1 FEVYLSTVVGNNER
15 PPANTKYTN
24 DEWYGEIYNFLLFAR
39 HTSTQDRLKQLSLQR
54 KASEYRLI
62 EGDLFRVMRGVM
74 KRCVVRSE
82 VASVLEAAHDLE
94 GHWKLRLTLKK
105 LNNVFW
111 PNMTKDTADF
121 IAGCLK
127 CGKHGNAQR
136 TQTASPIIVTD
147 PNELW
152 GVDFVGPFPETILTR
167 EEAFRCSWPQL
178 YDHLVQSENS
188 QYQDLN
194 GSLPEGTLR
203 FTHCLVV
210 VDYFSRFVWIFPVIR
225 ANCAEVV
232 RCLSWLFGIR
242 GCPVGLYTDP
252 GKHFVGRE
260 LQDFL
265 TSRNVLWI
273 PSPTAAHKATGM
285 VEKCI
290 HIMEMHLG
298 FSPFEIDGG
307 YQPPSV
313 VETVVPSARRTA
325 KKKAM
330 KHSNYL
336 IALAKEREEQ
346 ENAVFGFIAKRERC
360 WDQVRNASSWAKQ
373 VSKDRHDMG
382 IRKELNFTDGTM
394 VMLYDGKS
402 AKKQLHPSYRG
413 PFIISGKGGSHGKS
427 YTLKQINGTP
437 IPGTFYG
444 DHLKP
449 FVPRTGH
456 LITSNEEELS
466 LHQNIRA
473 KKGFHKLPQ
482 RL

>member
-1 FEVYLSTVVGNNER
+1 
-15 PPANTKYTN
+15 
-24 DEWYGEIYNFLLFAR
+24 
-39 HTSTQDRLKQLSLQR
+39 
-54 KASEYRLI
+54 
-62 EGDLFRVMRGVM
+62 M
-74 KRCVVRSE
+74 
-82 VASVLEAAHDLE
+82 
-94 GHWKLRLTLKK
+94 
-105 LNNVFW
+105 
-111 PNMTKDTADF
+111 
-121 IAGCLK
+121 
-127 CGKHGNAQR
+127 
-136 TQTASPIIVTD
+136 SPIIVTE

-152 GVDFVGPFPETILTR
+152 GVDFVGPLPETILTR

-178 YDHLVQSENS
+178 YDHGVQSEHD
-188 QYQDLN
+188 YHQDLDS
-194 GSLPEGTLR
+194 SLPEGTLR
-203 FTHCLVV
+203 FSHCLVV

-232 RCLSWLFGIR
+232 RCLTWLFGIR

-260 LQDFL
+260 LQKFL

-290 HIMEMHLG
+290 HIMEMVLKKSAKSVHSWPFLCQTVAHEVNRRYIQHLG
-298 FSPFEIDGG
+298 FSPFEIDCG
-307 YQPPSV
+307 YQPPST
-313 VETVVPSARRTA
+313 VETVVPSARRAA
-325 KKKAM
+325 KKRAM
-330 KHSNYL
+330 KCSNYL
-336 IALAKEREEQ
+336 IALAKERKEQ
-346 ENAVFGFIAKRERC
+346 ENAIFDFISKRERC
-360 WDQVRNASSWAKQ
+360 WEEVRNASSWAKQ
-373 VSKDRHDMG
+373 VSKDRHDLG
-382 IRKELNFTDGTM
+382 IRKELNFIDGSM

-413 PFIISGKGGSHGKS
+413 PFVISGKGGSHGKS

-456 LITSNEEELS
+456 LITSNEEEIA

-482 RL
+482 RLRVDQITVNGDEKEFD

>member
-1 FEVYLSTVVGNNER
+1 MGSLTFNKSTKLEWIWKDGVGGYQDLLDAYRHKSQRDIPCDHVINAFTASLSKSTLPCGQTIPPVLSGEQISIGKYYPEDIAFEVYLSTVVGNNER

-82 VASVLEAAHDLE
+82 VAPVLEAAHDLE

-111 PNMTKDTADF
+111 PNITKDTADF

-127 CGKHGNAQR
+127 CGKYGNAHR
-136 TQTASPIIVTD
+136 THTALSIIVTD
-147 PNELW
+147 PVVNRRY
-152 GVDFVGPFPETILTR
+152 I
-167 EEAFRCSWPQL
+167 
-178 YDHLVQSENS
+178 
-188 QYQDLN
+188 QY
-194 GSLPEGTLR
+194 
-203 FTHCLVV
+203 
-210 VDYFSRFVWIFPVIR
+210 
-225 ANCAEVV
+225 
-232 RCLSWLFGIR
+232 
-242 GCPVGLYTDP
+242 
-252 GKHFVGRE
+252 
-260 LQDFL
+260 
-265 TSRNVLWI
+265 
-273 PSPTAAHKATGM
+273 
-285 VEKCI
+285 
-290 HIMEMHLG
+290 LG
-298 FSPFEIDGG
+298 FLPFEIDGG
-307 YQPPSV
+307 YQLPSV
-313 VETVVPSARRTA
+313 VETIVRSARRTA
-325 KKKAM
+325 KKRAM
-330 KHSNYL
+330 KHSSYL

-346 ENAVFGFIAKRERC
+346 ENAVFRFIAKRERC
-360 WDQVRNASSWAKQ
+360 WDEVPNASSWAKQ
-373 VSKDRHDMG
+373 VFKDRHDTG
-382 IRKELNFTDGTM
+382 IQKELNFTDGTM
-394 VMLYDGKS
+394 VMLFDGKS

-413 PFIISGKGGSHGKS
+413 PFIISEKGGSHGKS

-482 RL
+482 RLRVDQITVDGDEREFE